1 VPSYRAAVVSSGGR
15 VTGIVGEDILVLPNM
30 DPRHL
35 PEVLKAEGVVAE
47 VGGALAHLA
56 IVCRERGKTMMV
68 MPNARAVLAPG
79 MHVTL
84 LPARC
89 EIRIEGFD
97 DPVGSDRRVGR

>member
-1 VPSYRAAVVSSGGR
+1 MRSYRAAVVSSGGR

-35 PEVLKAEGVVAE
+35 PEVLKAEGIVAE
-47 VGGALAHLA
+47 VGGQLAHLA

-68 MPNARAVLAPG
+68 LSDARARLQPG
-79 MHVTL
+79 MAVTL

-89 EIRIEGFD
+89 EIRIED
-97 DPVGSDRRVGR
+97 IEL